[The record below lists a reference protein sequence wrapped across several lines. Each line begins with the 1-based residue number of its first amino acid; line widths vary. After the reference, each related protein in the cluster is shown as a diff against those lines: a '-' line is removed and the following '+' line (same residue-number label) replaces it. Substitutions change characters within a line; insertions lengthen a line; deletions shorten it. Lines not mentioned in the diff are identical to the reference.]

1 MHENRPISVSQLNHL
16 VKSLLDSQ
24 IDTVLIE
31 GEVSNLMKASSG
43 HWYFS
48 LKDDQA
54 QISCVFFKQYHQN
67 HDIVQGDQIQIAAKV
82 SLYEPRGTYQCI
94 VYQVMPIGFGQ
105 KQLEFER
112 LKKKLA
118 QEGLFANERKITLP
132 KFPQTIGL
140 ITSKDGAALHDILH
154 ILKKR
159 MPMIKV
165 IIYPCLV
172 QGKEASSAIIQALD
186 KAYTRQ
192 EVDTLIITR
201 GGGSIEDLWPFNDEA
216 LAYKLAASPIPTIAA
231 VGHETDFTIVD
242 FIADIRA
249 PTPSGAAEIISPDQ
263 QHLKALLDQLNWQLE
278 QSMNF
283 KINTVKT
290 RLQQYSKRLITPS
303 QALLLIK
310 QRLRQYHDH
319 LEQTIRNSLIGHQH
333 DLAVYVEKLALL
345 SPLKTL
351 ARGYTITMDKHDKLI
366 QSVKQVNKNEYLKV
380 KLKDGH
386 ITSKITDISQ
396 EQ

>member
-24 IDTVLIE
+24 IDTVFIE

-48 LKDDQA
+48 LKDDHA
-54 QISCVFFKQYHQN
+54 QISCVFFKQYQQD
-67 HDIVQGDQIQIAAKV
+67 HDFIQGDQIQVAAKV

-94 VYQVMPIGFGQ
+94 VYHVMPVGFGQ
-105 KQLEFER
+105 KQQAFER

-118 QEGLFANERKITLP
+118 QEGLFASERKRALA
-132 KFPQTIGL
+132 KFPQTVGL
-140 ITSKDGAALHDILH
+140 VTSKDGAALHDILN
-154 ILKKR
+154 ILNKR

-172 QGKEASSAIIQALD
+172 QGREASAAIIQALES
-186 KAYTRQ
+186 AYKRQ
-192 EVDTLIITR
+192 EVDALIITR

-242 FIADIRA
+242 FIADVRA
-249 PTPSGAAEIISPDQ
+249 PTPSGAAEIISQDQ
-263 QHLKALLDQLNWQLE
+263 HYLLELLEQLNWQLE
-278 QSMNF
+278 QQMTL
-283 KINTVKT
+283 KINTLKHS
-290 RLQQYSKRLITPS
+290 LEQLKKGLITPS
-303 QALLLIK
+303 QSLLLIQ
-310 QRLRQYHDH
+310 QRLQ
-319 LEQTIRNSLIGHQH
+319 QHQH
-333 DLAVYVEKLALL
+333 QLVQGMHHTLLANQHALALHIEKLELL

-351 ARGYTITMDKHDKLI
+351 SRGYTMALNEAGDVI
-366 QSVKQVNKNEYLKV
+366 QSVKQVKKEAILS
-380 KLKDGH
+380 LQFKDGA
-386 ITSKITDISQ
+386 ITAQALKI
-396 EQ
+396 EE